1 MNEIRDALAGHPFFV
16 GLDQQRIDALAAF
29 TFVREVPAG
38 MWIAHTGGQADVF
51 HAIVHGRAGIE
62 IHAADR
68 EPLVVATVHAGE
80 VIGWSWF
87 VQPHRWHFDVI
98 ALDTMRLLDIDAVR
112 LRAAC
117 AADHELGFHVAGQL
131 TQVLASRLEATRHQ
145 LVDIY
150 GIAR

>member
-1 MNEIRDALAGHPFFV
+1 MNEIRDALASHPFFL
-16 GLDQQRIDALAAF
+16 GLNDARLDALASF
-29 TFVREVPAG
+29 TFVRDVPAG
-38 MWIAHTGGQADVF
+38 AWIARTGGYADVF

-68 EPLVVATVHAGE
+68 EPLVVSTVHAGE

-87 VQPHRWHFDVI
+87 MEPHRWHFDVI
-98 ALDTMRLLDIDAVR
+98 ALDHMRLLDIDAAR

-117 AADHELGFHVAGQL
+117 SADHELGFHVATQL
-131 TQVLASRLEATRHQ
+131 TRVLGSRLEATRHQ